1 MGCQFHAILIC
12 YLDVKPHKSI
22 LNSQAEQKLL
32 LLQDRTAEFSMTWKA
47 LNMDFYCYT
56 VWRKMEFLPT
66 EWREQGYFTTVEQV
80 YVLSGVYTATQ

>member
-47 LNMDFYCYT
+47 LNMDFYCCGRSLFPFGLYS
-56 VWRKMEFLPT
+56 VE
-66 EWREQGYFTTVEQV
+66 EDGVFT
-80 YVLSGVYTATQ
+80 YRMA